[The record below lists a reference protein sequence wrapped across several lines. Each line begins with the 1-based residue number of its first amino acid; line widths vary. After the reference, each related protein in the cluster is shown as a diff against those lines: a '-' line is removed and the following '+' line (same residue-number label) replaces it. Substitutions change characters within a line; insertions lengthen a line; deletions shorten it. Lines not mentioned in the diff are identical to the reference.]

1 MAVFKETTIFTEE
14 QKASVFYE
22 SESII
27 LRISEENTDD
37 TRLYLTKEEAIELA
51 NILTQYATK

>member
-51 NILTQYATK
+51 NILTQYSND

>member
-51 NILTQYATK
+51 NILTQYAIK